1 MPKLQLL
8 VPSKQL
14 KFDSGPRLKI
24 QERHVYFSI
33 SADIENY
40 LEKIRS
46 PINKVGFVIQLG
58 YFRASGRFF
67 DTELFRPSDVK
78 FVCAILDIC
87 LPNTSIDSKTYIANA
102 RYMHKNYILKTSGWQ
117 KFTKKHYVFNCMM
130 LKAVNKTCCIIYF
143 IKHPWDRYDTFSA
156 KYRS

>member
-14 KFDSGPRLKI
+14 KFDSCPRLKI

-87 LPNTSIDSKTYIANA
+87 
-102 RYMHKNYILKTSGWQ
+102 
-117 KFTKKHYVFNCMM
+117 
-130 LKAVNKTCCIIYF
+130 
-143 IKHPWDRYDTFSA
+143 
-156 KYRS
+156 